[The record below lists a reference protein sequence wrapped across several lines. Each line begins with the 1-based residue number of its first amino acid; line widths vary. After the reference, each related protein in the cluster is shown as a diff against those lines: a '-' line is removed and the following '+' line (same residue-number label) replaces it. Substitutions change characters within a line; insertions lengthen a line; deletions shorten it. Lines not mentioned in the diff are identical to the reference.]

1 LSERKL
7 RHAEMMTC
15 DMRSAIERHFKI
27 RDQQKTAD
35 LKTALTE
42 QFRQAL
48 PDADDAEIARHV
60 AECMARMEEA
70 L

>member
-1 LSERKL
+1 
-7 RHAEMMTC
+7 MMTC

-35 LKTALTE
+35 LKTALAA
-42 QFRQAL
+42 QFRETL
-48 PDADDAEIARHV
+48 PDASDIEIARHV
-60 AECMARMEEA
+60 AACMARMEKE